1 MIKFLFDRIMS
12 ALGILFLLPLLFAIT
27 ICVML
32 NSKGGAFFVQT
43 RVGKNGRH
51 FGLFKFR
58 TMRPLSE
65 AGGKLTVGSN
75 DPRITSVGHFL
86 RKYKLDEL
94 PQLFN
99 VLIADMSFV
108 GPRPEVPEYVA
119 HYDERQKQVLQVR
132 PGITDEASLAYFNEN
147 EILSRSPN
155 PEKTYIDEVMP
166 AKIELNLAYLKKRN
180 FFKDLGVIAK
190 TLKRIAS

>member
-1 MIKFLFDRIMS
+1 MIKFLFDRIMA
-12 ALGILFLLPLLFAIT
+12 ALGILFLLPLFFAIAVW
-27 ICVML
+27 VML
-32 NSKGGAFFVQT
+32 DSKGGAFFVQT

-65 AGGKLTVGSN
+65 KAGKLTVGSK
-75 DPRITSVGHFL
+75 DPRITNAGHFL

-99 VLIADMSFV
+99 VFNADMSFV

-119 HYDERQKQVLQVR
+119 HYTAEQRKVLTVR
-132 PGITDEASLAYFNEN
+132 PGITDDASLAYFNEN
-147 EILSRSPN
+147 DILSSSPN
-155 PEKTYIDEVMP
+155 PENTYLETIMP
-166 AKIELNLAYLKKRN
+166 AKLELNLAYLKRRN
-180 FFKDLGVIAK
+180 FFTDLAVIAK
-190 TLKRIAS
+190 TLKRIVS

>member
-1 MIKFLFDRIMS
+1 MIKFLFDRIA
-12 ALGILFLLPLLFAIT
+12 ALLAIIILLPLLLVIAIWVT
-27 ICVML
+27 VD
-32 NSKGGAFFVQT
+32 SPGGAFFVQT

-51 FGLFKFR
+51 FGLLKFR

-65 AGGKLTVGSN
+65 KGGKLTVGSN
-75 DPRITSVGHFL
+75 DPRITKSGLIL
-86 RKYKLDEL
+86 RKYKIDEL

-99 VLIADMSFV
+99 VLVGDMSFV

-119 HYDERQKQVLQVR
+119 LYTPEQRKVLTVR

-147 EILSRSPN
+147 EILSQSAD
-155 PEKTYIDEVMP
+155 PEKTYIEEVMP
-166 AKIELNLAYLKKRN
+166 AKIELNLAYLQRRS
-180 FFKDLGVIAK
+180 FLKDLGVIVK

>member
-1 MIKFLFDRIMS
+1 MIKFLFDRI
-12 ALGILFLLPLLFAIT
+12 AAAVGLLILLPVLLIIAIW
-27 ICVML
+27 VMVD
-32 NSKGGAFFVQT
+32 SPGGAFFVQT

-51 FGLFKFR
+51 FGLLKFR
-58 TMRPLSE
+58 TMRPLAE
-65 AGGKLTVGSN
+65 AGGKLTVGAR
-75 DPRITSVGHFL
+75 DPRITKVGYTL

-119 HYDERQKQVLQVR
+119 HYTPEQRQVLNVR

-147 EILSRSPN
+147 DILSNSPD
-155 PEKTYIDEVMP
+155 PEKTYLEIVMP
-166 AKIELNLAYLKKRN
+166 AKIELNLAYLKKRS
-180 FFKDLGVIAK
+180 FLKDLGVIAK
-190 TLKRIAS
+190 TLKRIVS

>member
-1 MIKFLFDRIMS
+1 MIKFLFDRI
-12 ALGILFLLPLLFAIT
+12 AAAAGLLILLPLLLFIAIW
-27 ICVML
+27 VMVD
-32 NSKGGAFFVQT
+32 SPGGSFFVQT

-51 FGLFKFR
+51 FGLLKFR

-65 AGGKLTVGSN
+65 KGGKLTVGSN
-75 DPRITSVGHFL
+75 DPRITKAGRFL

-108 GPRPEVPEYVA
+108 GPRPEVPEYVDRYTA
-119 HYDERQKQVLQVR
+119 EQQKVLAVR

-147 EILSRSPN
+147 DILSNSPD
-155 PEKTYIDEVMP
+155 PEKTYLEIVMP
-166 AKIELNLAYLKKRN
+166 AKIELNLAYLRKRS
-180 FFKDLGVIAK
+180 FLKDLGVIAK
-190 TLKRIAS
+190 TLKRIVS